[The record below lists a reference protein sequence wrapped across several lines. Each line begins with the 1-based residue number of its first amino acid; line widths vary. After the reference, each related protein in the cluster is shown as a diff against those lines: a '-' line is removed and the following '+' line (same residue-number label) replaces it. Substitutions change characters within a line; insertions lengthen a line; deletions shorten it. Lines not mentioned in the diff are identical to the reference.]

1 MLLHIRIKI
10 ASSFGE
16 VAGKSAARHRE
27 SFSII
32 YPGIVTRSRTAL
44 SVGICLLLVAVI
56 WTVFGQT
63 LRHDFVN
70 YDDNRYVYENPVV
83 REGLTSRGIIWAFTH
98 SHSENWHLL
107 TTLSHMLDCQ
117 LYGLNPGGHHFGN
130 LLLHTIATLLL
141 FLLLQETTSAVWA
154 SAFVAAV
161 FAIHPLHV
169 ESVAWIAER
178 KDVLSA
184 VFFMVIL
191 LLYVWYSR
199 EPNAWRYLAVAMAFV
214 CGLMSKPMLVT
225 VPVILLLLDYWPL
238 RRSERLMWL
247 VLEKL
252 PLFGLSIASSIITL
266 LVQRPTISSL
276 AGLPL
281 RTRIPNAIVSVAL
294 YLWQLIWPTKL
305 AVFYPYPQVPYNAW
319 LVIGCAA
326 GIVVMTVATIL
337 LRKHSPYLLV
347 GWLWYLVM
355 LVPVLGIVQVG
366 LQSHADR
373 YTYLPL
379 IGVFIAGTW
388 LTVDL
393 TRHLSYQRFVVSAG
407 GVVVMLLLTAC
418 SYQQVGYWRDSI
430 SLWNRA
436 LSVTANNDVAHL
448 CLAEA
453 LLQRGK
459 LHEAIAHSQAA
470 IDIRPEN
477 AGALG
482 RIPVVLTDK
491 QTQAAIELWETRLK
505 ANDNDTAAHN
515 SLGVVLIQSGDPRGA
530 IKQWEQTLAIKPD
543 DGNAENNLAWV
554 LATYPDPTVRDGRR
568 AVELA
573 ESATKL
579 PGGQDPIVLRTLAAA
594 YAERGDFPRAIEV
607 AQRAAES
614 ARSGQN
620 PSLAEAIETEMAEY
634 RNGSAHREMPRRQ

>member
-1 MLLHIRIKI
+1 M
-10 ASSFGE
+10 
-16 VAGKSAARHRE
+16 
-27 SFSII
+27 
-32 YPGIVTRSRTAL
+32 
-44 SVGICLLLVAVI
+44 AVI

-63 LRHDFVN
+63 LQHDFVN
-70 YDDNRYVYENPVV
+70 YDDNRYIYENALI
-83 REGLTSRGIIWAFTH
+83 RQGLTSRGIIAAFTH
-98 SHSENWHLL
+98 SHSENWHPL
-107 TTLSHMLDCQ
+107 TTLSHAFDCQ

-130 LLLHTIATLLL
+130 LLLHMIATLLL
-141 FLLLQETTSAVWA
+141 FLLLQESTSAVWA

-184 VFFMVIL
+184 VFFMITL
-191 LLYVWYSR
+191 LVYISYSR
-199 EPNAWRYLAVAMAFV
+199 RPNAWRYLAVAVAFV

-238 RRSERLMWL
+238 RRTERLRWL
-247 VLEKL
+247 ILEKL

-281 RTRIPNAIVSVAL
+281 RTRVANAIVSVAL

-305 AVFYPYPQVPYNAW
+305 AVFYPYPRVPYGAW
-319 LVIGCAA
+319 LVIGCVLGIAA
-326 GIVVMTVATIL
+326 VTGVTIL
-337 LRKHSPYLLV
+337 ARKNYPYLLV

-355 LVPVLGIVQVG
+355 LVPVLGLVQVG
-366 LQSHADR
+366 LQAHADR

-379 IGVFIAGTW
+379 IGMLIAATW
-388 LTVDL
+388 GIVDL
-393 TRHLSYQRFVVSAG
+393 TQRWSYQRLIVGGSSVAVV
-407 GVVVMLLLTAC
+407 LLLSAC
-418 SYQQVGYWRDSI
+418 SYRQVGYWRDSI

-436 LSVTANNDVAHL
+436 LAVTANNDVAHL

-459 LHEAIAHSQAA
+459 LHEAIAHSRAA
-470 IDIRPEN
+470 IEIRPEN

-482 RIPVVLTDK
+482 RVPVVLTDK
-491 QTQAAIELWETRLK
+491 QTQAAVELWEARLK
-505 ANDNDTAAHN
+505 ANGNDTTAHN
-515 SLGVVLIQSGDPRGA
+515 SLGVILIQSGDPRGA
-530 IKQWEQTLAIKPD
+530 IAQWEQTLAIKPD

-554 LATYPDPTVRDGRR
+554 LATCPDPTVRNGRR

-594 YAERGDFPRAIEV
+594 YAERGDFSRAIEV

-620 PSLAEAIETEMAEY
+620 PSLAETIETEMAEY
-634 RNGSAHREMPRRQ
+634 RNGTAHREMPRRQ

>member
-1 MLLHIRIKI
+1 M
-10 ASSFGE
+10 
-16 VAGKSAARHRE
+16 
-27 SFSII
+27 
-32 YPGIVTRSRTAL
+32 
-44 SVGICLLLVAVI
+44 AVI
-56 WTVFGQT
+56 WTVFGQS
-63 LRHDFVN
+63 LQHDFVN
-70 YDDNRYVYENPVV
+70 YDDNRYVYENALI
-83 REGLTSRGIIWAFTH
+83 RQGLTSRGMIWAFTH
-98 SHSENWHLL
+98 SHSENWHPL

-130 LLLHTIATLLL
+130 LLLHAIATLLL
-141 FLLLQETTSAVWA
+141 FLLLQETTSALWI
-154 SAFVAAV
+154 SAFVAVV

-184 VFFMVIL
+184 VFFMIML
-191 LLYVWYSR
+191 LAYVWYSR
-199 EPNAWRYLAVAMAFV
+199 RPNAWRYLALAVAFV

-238 RRSERLMWL
+238 RRTERLTWL
-247 VLEKL
+247 ILEKL
-252 PLFGLSIASSIITL
+252 PLFGLSIASSIITF

-281 RTRIPNAIVSVAL
+281 RTRVANAIVSVAL
-294 YLWQLIWPTKL
+294 YMWQLIWPTKL
-305 AVFYPYPQVPYNAW
+305 AVFYPYPRDLDNAW

-326 GIVVMTVATIL
+326 GIAAVTGVTIL
-337 LRKHSPYLLV
+337 LRKSSPYLLV

-355 LVPVLGIVQVG
+355 LVPVLGLVQVG
-366 LQSHADR
+366 LQAHADR

-379 IGVFIAGTW
+379 IGPLIAATW
-388 LTVDL
+388 GIVDL
-393 TRHLSYQRFVVSAG
+393 TRRWSYRRFVVG
-407 GVVVMLLLTAC
+407 GCGIAVLLLLIAC

-436 LSVTANNDVAHL
+436 LAVTENNDVAHL

-482 RIPVVLTDK
+482 RVPVVLTDK
-491 QTQAAIELWETRLK
+491 QTQAAIELWEARLK
-505 ANDNDTAAHN
+505 ANGNDTAAHN
-515 SLGVVLIQSGDPRGA
+515 SLGVILIQSGDPRGA
-530 IKQWEQTLAIKPD
+530 IMQWEQTLAIKPD

-554 LATYPDPTVRDGRR
+554 LATCPDPTVRNGRR

-594 YAERGDFPRAIEV
+594 YAERGDFSRAIEV
-607 AQRAAES
+607 ARGAAES

-620 PSLAEAIETEMAEY
+620 PSLAETIETEMAEY
-634 RNGSAHREMPRRQ
+634 RNGTAHREMPRRQ